1 VEEADAAELEED
13 ADDSVGEAVELVEP
27 VEPVALAS
35 VAVVVVITV
44 PERYVFASE
53 ARLFASE
60 TASDTRLSALLA
72 APVAMVFASD
82 TISPAS
88 EVMDDATPGAAVDAW
103 PAIEVAKSTAFE
115 ATFWPSFT
123 AVCATSSAFEMMSS
137 TPPWARAVVERRA
150 RVVALARERCI
161 LDWRWSG
168 LLT

>member
-1 VEEADAAELEED
+1 VEEADAEELEED
-13 ADDSVGEAVELVEP
+13 ADDSVGEAVEP
-27 VEPVALAS
+27 VAPVALAS

-60 TASDTRLSALLA
+60 TASDARLSALLA
-72 APVAMVFASD
+72 APVAMDFASD
-82 TISPAS
+82 AISPAS
-88 EVMDDATPGAAVDAW
+88 EVMDDAAAGAAVDAW

-115 ATFWPSFT
+115 ATFWPPFT
-123 AVCATSSAFEMMSS
+123 AVCAMSSAFEMISP
-137 TPPWARAVVERRA
+137 TPCCARAAVERRA

-161 LDWRWSG
+161 LDRGWNG